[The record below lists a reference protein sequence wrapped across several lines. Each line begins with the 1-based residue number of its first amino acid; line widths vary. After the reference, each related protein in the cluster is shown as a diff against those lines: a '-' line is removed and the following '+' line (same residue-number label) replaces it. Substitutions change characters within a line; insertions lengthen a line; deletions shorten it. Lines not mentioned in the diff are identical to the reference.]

1 MLVCNFSKPSD
12 DFSECWSSLCGR
24 TSGVIIVY
32 FCCEAAVLKILEC
45 LIKTNLSSFFF
56 FPFMSPTIC
65 PSSHLSVFRNKIGET
80 ELFVNVI
87 AAWQVDPRVIGW

>member
-45 LIKTNLSSFFF
+45 LIKINLSSLFFF
-56 FPFMSPTIC
+56 HLCHQQYVHLLIC
-65 PSSHLSVFRNKIGET
+65 LFLEIKLEKLSC
-80 ELFVNVI
+80 L
-87 AAWQVDPRVIGW
+87 

>member
-45 LIKTNLSSFFF
+45 LIKTNLSSLFFF
-56 FPFMSPTIC
+56 SIYVANNMSIF
-65 PSSHLSVFRNKIGET
+65 SSVCF
-80 ELFVNVI
+80 
-87 AAWQVDPRVIGW
+87 